1 MTERTITISGKE
13 VKFRQSAA
21 IPRIYRMRF
30 GRDIFTDLSNLEKKV
45 KTNKNQRGG
54 SQLDV
59 ESLEVFENVAFI
71 MARHADPEIPDN
83 VDEWLEQFDI
93 FSIYEVLPQILEMWN
108 TNMKTDIQPKKK
120 SRRRAVK

>member
-1 MTERTITISGKE
+1 MTERTITISGKD

>member
-45 KTNKNQRGG
+45 KTNKDQRGG